1 MNKKAVEEIKDIMSF
16 ESNDFGTIRTV
27 AINNIPYFVGKDV
40 AMVLGYAIP
49 QKAILE
55 HVDVEDCKVLTY
67 KAFSKTEIANL
78 WGDNDFS
85 NKTLIN
91 ESGLYSLVLSSKLPQ
106 ARKFKHW
113 ITSEVL
119 PQIRKTG
126 SFSMAV
132 PKTFAEALYL
142 AAKQQ
147 EQIEEQQ
154 RTIELQQKKIE
165 EDAPHVQFSEAVLA
179 SEKAILIST
188 LAKMIAQ
195 NGIEIGG
202 KRLFKWMRKNEY
214 LGTSGRNKNIPTQK
228 AIDLGVLFIEERT
241 IDTGWDSRIVR
252 TPMVTGKGQ
261 KYFINKFL
269 MQENH

>member
-27 AINNIPYFVGKDV
+27 VINGEAWFIGRDI
-40 AMVLGYAIP
+40 AELLGYQNPNEAIREHTDIEDRNLLTF
-49 QKAILE
+49 KA
-55 HVDVEDCKVLTY
+55 Y
-67 KAFSKTEIANL
+67 SKTHSTL
-78 WGDNDFS
+78 WSGNDFS
-85 NKTLIN
+85 NKTIIN
-91 ESGLYSLVLSSKLPQ
+91 ESGLYSLILSSKLPQ

-113 ITSEVL
+113 VTSEVL

-202 KRLFKWMRKNEY
+202 KRLFEWMRKNEY

>member
-1 MNKKAVEEIKDIMSF
+1 MKEVKSPVKTENVIPFKCEE
-16 ESNDFGTIRTV
+16 FGAIRTM
-27 AINNIPYFVGKDV
+27 IIDNEPWFVGKDV
-40 AMVLGYAIP
+40 AEALGYEAP
-49 QKAILE
+49 RSAVSKK
-55 HVDVEDCKVLTY
+55 VESEDRGVAKM
-67 KAFSKTEIANL
+67 KTPSGIQEMTI
-78 WGDNDFS
+78 
-85 NKTLIN
+85 IN
-91 ESGLYSLVLSSKLPQ
+91 ESGLYSLILSSKLSQ
-106 ARKFKHW
+106 AKKFKHW
-113 ITSEVL
+113 VTSEVL
-119 PQIRKTG
+119 PSIRKTG
-126 SFSMAV
+126 SYSMAV

-179 SEKAILIST
+179 PEKAILIST

-202 KRLFKWMRKNEY
+202 KRLFEWMRKNEY

-228 AIDLGVLFIEERT
+228 TIDLGVLFIEERT